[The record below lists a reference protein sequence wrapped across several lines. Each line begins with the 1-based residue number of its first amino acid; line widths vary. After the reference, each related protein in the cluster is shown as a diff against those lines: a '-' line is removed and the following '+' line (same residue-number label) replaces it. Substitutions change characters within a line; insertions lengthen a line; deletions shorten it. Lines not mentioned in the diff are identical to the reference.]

1 MRKIYYVLGLGA
13 LMFGLLTGCDSDAQN
28 EENSKETK
36 PMETTQ
42 TETSTEETKNVNDE
56 LEALGYKSTDIHP
69 YITDQ
74 RSEKE
79 YYDRYEIECE
89 NPLILKIEDKDEDS
103 FTYMG
108 TYSYYSL
115 SGKVFQVGNQWY
127 EIPGFR
133 NYKECLLLGCRYYW
147 LMPYEDKV
155 MSSLLHYGIFDEDER
170 NKGQLK
176 EDELRY
182 NIENNCY
189 TEYNT
194 KKWFKYE
201 TDGNVC
207 NVYMRADSEYGGDD
221 IVLYG
226 YCIIKEDRGVT
237 FNADI
242 TMKEDTTKEEARKIR
257 DEIENGKLLEEM
269 FSVRKVKK

>member
-56 LEALGYKSTDIHP
+56 LEALGYKSTDIHT

-207 NVYMRADSEYGGDD
+207 NVYMRADSEFGGDE

-226 YCIIKEDRGVT
+226 YCIINENYGVT
-237 FNADI
+237 FNAHI
-242 TMKEDTTKEEARKIR
+242 IMKEDTTKEEARKIR